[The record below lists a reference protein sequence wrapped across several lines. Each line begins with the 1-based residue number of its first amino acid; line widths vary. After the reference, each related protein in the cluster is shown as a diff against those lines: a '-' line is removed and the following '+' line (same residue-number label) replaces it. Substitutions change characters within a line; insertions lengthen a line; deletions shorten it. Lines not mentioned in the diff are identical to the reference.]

1 MGGKQTKGRGAAGP
15 AHAADLRM
23 KPPDP
28 GGGDL
33 PPTVGLKA
41 EERRSRS
48 GPPAPYQRRVGLI
61 QDLVSLAKQGRQ
73 QEAAQLLRSLR
84 QDLGMES
91 TSLDSVLCRYASF
104 RNLVDP
110 ITHELII
117 SLARY
122 IHCPKPSEG
131 CPVWEPAEHDCG
143 LVRNCADPARPAS
156 CHPVPA
162 ALLGDGVHRGVRFHR
177 ADGRGLPAAF
187 AHLGLAAQP
196 LHPVPQ
202 RQQADPGH
210 PAPADR
216 RPQGPRQVPQHQLD
230 RPWQQRGHLLAA
242 SALPGWPAEALPQ
255 AREPAHHLGI
265 RGEPGRRAGGRGDGD
280 SPGASTGHGCRRRR
294 KLRGRGGR
302 GGGRPLGGTHV
313 TCAGL
318 WWNVGHWVLEALALW
333 AVLFSD
339 QTCFGCGQPSLL
351 IHSGPR
357 WPQCLP

>member
-122 IHCPKPSEG
+122 IHCPKPEG
-131 CPVWEPAEHDCG
+131 DSSGGLERIGRQLTHHLSPHSQYRRQGFLKRKPQACLKAALSGSPPSTTVDLSGIALTPRDLPRVTLYLQRCWEMVCTVELGFTELTDEGFLQLLPTLASLPNLCTLSLNGNKLTRAILRQLTDALKDLDKFPSISWIDLGNNVDIYSLPQPFLVGLRRRCPKHGNLPTILEFAESQGGEPAAEGMVTVQEPPLDM
-143 LVRNCADPARPAS
+143 
-156 CHPVPA
+156 A
-162 ALLGDGVHRGVRFHR
+162 AGGAENSEEEG
-177 ADGRGLPAAF
+177 AAGE
-187 AHLGLAAQP
+187 A
-196 LHPVPQ
+196 
-202 RQQADPGH
+202 
-210 PAPADR
+210 
-216 RPQGPRQVPQHQLD
+216 
-230 RPWQQRGHLLAA
+230 GHLV
-242 SALPGWPAEALPQ
+242 E
-255 AREPAHHLGI
+255 H
-265 RGEPGRRAGGRGDGD
+265 
-280 SPGASTGHGCRRRR
+280 T
-294 KLRGRGGR
+294 
-302 GGGRPLGGTHV
+302 
-313 TCAGL
+313 
-318 WWNVGHWVLEALALW
+318 
-333 AVLFSD
+333 
-339 QTCFGCGQPSLL
+339 
-351 IHSGPR
+351 
-357 WPQCLP
+357 